1 MRIRTRIIGA
11 SMLVVIVLN
20 VLYAVYF
27 LGQERK
33 RSIDG
38 LQATIQENERLLKV
52 VTAGPLYDGNVERLN
67 TDLDS
72 FFLNPNLIRIALQEY
87 KGDIR
92 ITRQRTPHSTV
103 GEELTSRVVITRGMD
118 ELGEIHSVYSTVL
131 IEEQL
136 LRSRNQLILM
146 SAILIAVLSGVIY
159 LVARG
164 LTGPID
170 RLTMAAR
177 AMADGNLG
185 QEISTSGA
193 EELHSL
199 AQSFIRMRDAIRAK
213 MADLAAQ
220 NEAMRLKDMAMAS
233 SINGIAIASPDGLL
247 TYVNSSFLRLWG
259 YDDASQVLGES
270 VLSFWQSEEKAREV
284 LETVMTRGGGF
295 GEMIAKRKDG
305 SLFSVAYAASQV
317 RDEAGRITHVMGSF
331 VDITDR
337 KRAEAALKES
347 EERLSLALA
356 ASNQGLY
363 DLNVQTGETKV
374 NRQYAMM
381 LGYDPGEFQET
392 NARWVERLHP
402 DDREAVAETYRAY
415 IRGEVPIYAVEFRQR
430 TKSGDWKWIL
440 SLGSIVA
447 RDAEGKPLRMLGTH
461 TDITERKRAED
472 AVRNEKAFSDAIV
485 ESLPGIFYI
494 CDEEGNLLRWNT
506 NEREV
511 TGYSMEE
518 LSRMNLLL
526 LFREDRDIV
535 RNKLRE
541 VMETGRT
548 FIEASIVTK
557 SGIPL
562 PFYLTG
568 CRMIRDGK
576 KYVVGVGIDVS
587 EKKRLEQQLQQ
598 AQKMEAIG
606 QLAGGVAHDF
616 NNILSAIIGYGS
628 IIQMKM
634 EDNDPLRSN
643 VDHLLES
650 AERAAQLTHSLL
662 AFSRK
667 QVMNMK
673 PVSLNDI
680 IARQGKFLRRIIGED
695 IEMKTILHDDPV
707 VMADTG
713 QIEQVFMNLATNARD
728 AMPKGGQLTFE
739 MKVQDMTEEFVSV
752 HGYGESG
759 HYAVISV
766 GDTGIGIDEETRK
779 KIFEPFFTTK
789 EVGRGTGL
797 GLSMV
802 YGIIKQHKGY
812 ITVNSQT
819 GRGTTFNIY
828 LPLYTGQTEQRESMT
843 AAPPMMTGTETL
855 LLAEDDATLRN
866 FFHDVLTECGYTVI
880 VAENGEDAVNKFM
893 VQKDSIQLCILDMIM
908 PKKSGKEVFEA
919 VRRIKPG
926 TKVIFSSGYTADKVQ
941 REGLPA
947 GSEFIEK
954 PAPPQVLLKKIRE
967 ILDRQGSER

>member
-1 MRIRTRIIGA
+1 
-11 SMLVVIVLN
+11 V
-20 VLYAVYF
+20 
-27 LGQERK
+27 
-33 RSIDG
+33 
-38 LQATIQENERLLKV
+38 
-52 VTAGPLYDGNVERLN
+52 
-67 TDLDS
+67 
-72 FFLNPNLIRIALQEY
+72 LQEY

-92 ITRQRTPHSTV
+92 IARERTPASV
-103 GEELTSRVVITRGMD
+103 LGEELTSRFVITLGID
-118 ELGEIHSVYSTVL
+118 ELGEIQAIYSTAL

-136 LRSRNQLILM
+136 LRSRNQIIIM
-146 SAILIAVLSGVIY
+146 SAILIVVLSGVIY

-170 RLTMAAR
+170 RLTTAAR
-177 AMADGNLG
+177 AMAAGNLG
-185 QEISTSGA
+185 QEISASGA

-213 MADLAAQ
+213 IADLAAQ

-233 SINGIAIASPDGLL
+233 SINGIAIASPEGLL
-247 TYVNSSFLRLWG
+247 TYVNSSFLHLWG

-270 VLSFWQSEEKAREV
+270 VLTFWQSEEKAGEV

-295 GEMIAKRKDG
+295 GEMMAKRRDG

-317 RDEAGRITHVMGSF
+317 KDGAGRITHVMGSF
-331 VDITDR
+331 VDVTDR
-337 KRAEAALKES
+337 KRAEEALRES

-374 NRQYAMM
+374 NRQYATM
-381 LGYDPGEFQET
+381 LGYDPAEFQET
-392 NARWVERLHP
+392 NARWIERLHP

-415 IRGEVPIYAVEFRQR
+415 VRGEIPLYAVEFRQR

-461 TDITERKRAED
+461 TDITERKRAEE

-518 LSRMNLLL
+518 LSRMNLLQ
-526 LFREDRDIV
+526 LFQEDRDIV
-535 RNKLRE
+535 RSKLRE
-541 VMETGRT
+541 VMDTGRT

-557 SGIPL
+557 SGMPL

-568 CRMIRDGK
+568 CRMIRDDK
-576 KYVVGVGIDVS
+576 KYVIGVGIDIS

-634 EDNDPLRSN
+634 EDTDPLRPN

-673 PVSLNDI
+673 PVSLNEI

-695 IEMKTILHDDPV
+695 IEMKIILHGDFL
-707 VMADTG
+707 VMADSG
-713 QIEQVFMNLATNARD
+713 QIEQVFMNLAANARD
-728 AMPKGGQLTFE
+728 AMPKGGQLTIE
-739 MKVQDMTEEFVSV
+739 LNIVDMTEDFVGS
-752 HGYGESG
+752 HGFGEPG
-759 HYAVISV
+759 PFAVISV
-766 GDTGIGIDEETRK
+766 TDTGIGIDEETRK

-789 EVGRGTGL
+789 ELGRGTGL

-802 YGIIKQHKGY
+802 YGIVKQHKGY
-812 ITVNSQT
+812 ITVNSHV
-819 GRGTTFNIY
+819 GIGTTFKIY
-828 LPLYTGQTEQRESMT
+828 LPLYHGLVDQRES
-843 AAPPMMTGTETL
+843 AASASSLMTGTETV
-855 LLAEDDATLRN
+855 LLAEDDVTLRS
-866 FFHDVLTECGYTVI
+866 FFHEVLAECGYTVI
-880 VAENGEDAVNKFM
+880 IAENGEDAINKFM
-893 VQKDSIQLCILDMIM
+893 MQKDSIQLCILDMIM

-919 VRRIKPG
+919 VQRIKPG

-947 GSEFIEK
+947 GSDFIEK
-954 PAPPQVLLKKIRE
+954 PAPPQVLLNKIRE
-967 ILDRQGSER
+967 VLDRQDSERERS